1 MAGWVYIMANRPFGT
16 IYVGATS
23 NLVRRVYEHRN
34 DLIPSFTREHRLHL
48 LVYFEPHQD
57 IHRAIQRE
65 HNIKHWSR
73 AWKNQLIEA
82 ANPEW
87 DDLYLSIAPG

>member
-1 MAGWVYIMANRPFGT
+1 MANRPFGT

-48 LVYFEPHQD
+48 LVYLEPHQD